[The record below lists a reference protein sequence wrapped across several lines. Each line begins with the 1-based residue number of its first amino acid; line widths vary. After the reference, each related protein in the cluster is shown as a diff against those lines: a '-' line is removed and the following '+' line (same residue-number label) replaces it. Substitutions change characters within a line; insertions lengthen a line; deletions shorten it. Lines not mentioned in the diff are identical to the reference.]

1 MKINDGDIIPEV
13 RIGNI
18 RLNST
23 KEKHLNL
30 LKGEFKERFRE
41 DESIIEIKNAEFWI
55 GGDEKIDQIGVWGNF
70 KGKYKGV
77 IGLGSTLQDVKKFV
91 GDAVN
96 VYDTYEMEED
106 KGICFELEDIDDWD
120 ELKAPIDHIYVF
132 RISPDRACSDQEGI

>member
-18 RLNST
+18 RLNSK

-70 KGKYKGV
+70 KGKYKG
-77 IGLGSTLQDVKKFV
+77 ITRLDLHEKMYS
-91 GDAVN
+91 N
-96 VYDTYEMEED
+96 
-106 KGICFELEDIDDWD
+106 
-120 ELKAPIDHIYVF
+120 
-132 RISPDRACSDQEGI
+132 

>member
-1 MKINDGDIIPEV
+1 MKINNSDIIPEV

-70 KGKYKGV
+70 KV
-77 IGLGSTLQDVKKFV
+77 S
-91 GDAVN
+91 
-96 VYDTYEMEED
+96 
-106 KGICFELEDIDDWD
+106 
-120 ELKAPIDHIYVF
+120 
-132 RISPDRACSDQEGI
+132 R

>member
-30 LKGEFKERFRE
+30 LNGEFKERFRE

-70 KGKYKGV
+70 KV
-77 IGLGSTLQDVKKFV
+77 S
-91 GDAVN
+91 
-96 VYDTYEMEED
+96 
-106 KGICFELEDIDDWD
+106 
-120 ELKAPIDHIYVF
+120 
-132 RISPDRACSDQEGI
+132 R